1 MDVSMDEFRLMAQRA
16 GLAMEREELDELKPI
31 YDLYAAYAAQL
42 HTLNQGAEEMAV
54 EFHPTGRS
62 RGCRRIRRMAARR
75 GCAGFFLIRGG

>member
-54 EFHPTGRS
+54 EFHPDWPEPGQ
-62 RGCRRIRRMAARR
+62 
-75 GCAGFFLIRGG
+75 